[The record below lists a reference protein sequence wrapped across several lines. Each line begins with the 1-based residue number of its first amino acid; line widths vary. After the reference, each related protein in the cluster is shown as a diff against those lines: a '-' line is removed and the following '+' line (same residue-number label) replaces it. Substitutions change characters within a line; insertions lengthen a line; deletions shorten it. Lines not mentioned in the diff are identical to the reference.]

1 VLAALP
7 GARAVGGCVRD
18 ALAGREVHDVD
29 IAAPLPPEA
38 IAERLRGAGLKVF
51 ETGLAH
57 GTVTAVL
64 DRQPVEVTALRRDVA
79 TDGRHAEV
87 AWTTDWREDA
97 ARRDFR
103 INAMSCDAAGHL
115 WDYHGGRE
123 DLDAGRVRF
132 VGDAATRLREDYL
145 RGLRFF
151 RFWARYGRGAPD
163 ADAVAAIRDAVEGLR
178 RRIAPER
185 IWMELKR
192 LLEAPDPVEA
202 IELMEATGI
211 RDAVLPEGAAPTLL
225 RTGIARGLPRDP
237 LLRLAVLVPAEAAES
252 RMPDRLRWSREEA
265 ERYRAARADLP
276 LTPTRRRMC
285 SAACSPTI
293 RSRRSPT
300 PPGCGRRA
308 ASRATGPRS
317 APASLRPTSPSSRC
331 RGRDLLAA
339 GLPPGPEYGRIL
351 ARLRAWWLDGGCTAT
366 REDLLHHLASG
377 GRRGVDRGP
386 WPALPST
393 PLPFPSSDASGPST
407 SAGTAGCWRWRRSAR
422 WARPGSPRSTP
433 SSSSR
438 PSTASPRAMPPSSGC
453 CRR

>member
-1 VLAALP
+1 VSDPPSGRIPPPGFLAAGAPAAVLAALP

-38 IAERLRGAGLKVF
+38 IAASLREAGLKVF

-103 INAMSCDAAGHL
+103 INAMSCDAAGNL
-115 WDYHGGRE
+115 WDYHGGRA
-123 DLDAGRVRF
+123 DLEAGRVRF

-163 ADAVAAIRDAVEGLR
+163 AEAMAAIRDAVEGLR

-202 IELMEATGI
+202 IALMEQTGI
-211 RDAVLPEGAAPTLL
+211 RDAVLPEGAAPGLL
-225 RTGIARGLPRDP
+225 RAGLARGLPRDP
-237 LLRLAVLVPAEAAES
+237 VLRLAVLVPAGAADA
-252 RMPDRLRWSREEA
+252 RLPDRLRWSREEA
-265 ERYRAARADLP
+265 ERYRAARASLP
-276 LTPTRRRMC
+276 LAADPSDEDLRRLLADHPKEAL
-285 SAACSPTI
+285 SDAAWL
-293 RSRRSPT
+293 REARGE
-300 PPGCGRRA
+300 PGDWPALRA
-308 ASRATGPRS
+308 RIAAAEVPVF
-317 APASLRPTSPSSRC
+317 LLQ
-331 RGRDLLAA
+331 GRDLLAA
-339 GLPPGPEYGRIL
+339 GLPPGPELGRIL
-351 ARLRAWWLDGGCTAT
+351 ARLRARWIAGGCTAT

-377 GRRGVDRGP
+377 
-386 WPALPST
+386 
-393 PLPFPSSDASGPST
+393 DA
-407 SAGTAGCWRWRRSAR
+407 AG
-422 WARPGSPRSTP
+422 
-433 SSSSR
+433 
-438 PSTASPRAMPPSSGC
+438 
-453 CRR
+453 